1 MGKGR
6 GGRHGHTR
14 QDLRAGKR
22 AAAEQRNA
30 AYAALTTKQKID
42 GLDPTGAARQRA
54 KLTVLLFSEKE
65 AAKALKAEK
74 AAEKAAAK
82 SEKK

>member
-6 GGRHGHTR
+6 GGHGGHTL

-22 AAAEQRNA
+22 AAAEQRNS
-30 AYAALTTKQKID
+30 AYAELTTKQKID
-42 GLDPTGAARQRA
+42 GLPNGAARQRA